1 MSQETITFY
10 FAGGLAGAKTAWPA
24 VSLWGGFM
32 VCQWGQLLDG
42 LFPADLH

>member
-1 MSQETITFY
+1 MTFY
-10 FAGGLAGAKTAWPA
+10 FAGGLVKLKQHNQQSVYG
-24 VSLWGGFM
+24 VFM